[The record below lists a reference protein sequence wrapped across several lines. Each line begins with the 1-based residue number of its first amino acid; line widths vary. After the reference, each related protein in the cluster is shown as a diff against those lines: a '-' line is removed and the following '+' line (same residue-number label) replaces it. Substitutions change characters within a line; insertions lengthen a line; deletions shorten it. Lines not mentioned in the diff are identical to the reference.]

1 MNAKV
6 NPMITKES
14 KAEHGDY
21 ILELMERFSKGDMTH
36 FNLEIEGLNI
46 CLKKEVKEIIHQIAS
61 PMHHSNVTQQL
72 PQSTM
77 IAPAMQA
84 QTPSVESNQIEQTK
98 NSSLKNS
105 VKAPLVGTFY
115 GSNNPGGKPF
125 VSVGDTV
132 KKGQVLC
139 IIEAMKV
146 MNEIESPFDGV
157 ITEVNVAN
165 EDAIGFDQV
174 LMVIE

>member
-1 MNAKV
+1 MNAEV
-6 NPMITKES
+6 NPMITKDS
-14 KAEHGDY
+14 KAEHADY
-21 ILELMERFSKGDMTH
+21 ILELMERFSEGDMTH
-36 FNLEIEGLNI
+36 FNLEIEGLKI
-46 CLKKEVKEIIHQIAS
+46 CLKKEVKEVIHQ
-61 PMHHSNVTQQL
+61 MHHSNVTQQM
-72 PQSTM
+72 PQNVM
-77 IAPAMQA
+77 VAPIT
-84 QTPSVESNQIEQTK
+84 QTQTTVVASDQLEQPQKTSVK
-98 NSSLKNS
+98 NC

-157 ITEVNVAN
+157 ITEVNIAN
-165 EDAIGFDQV
+165 EDAVGFDQV